1 LDKVNLFIQ
10 SDVYEAEPKN
20 EKTKISSSPSQTN
33 IGHVEQYVAGNAIN
47 ITNITNILQKLEKEI
62 ENEPNLDPQEKEELQ
77 NMIQEESTGWNKVKD
92 GFAKYGGKFTGHI
105 LRSFV
110 GLPDD

>member
-1 LDKVNLFIQ
+1 
-10 SDVYEAEPKN
+10 
-20 EKTKISSSPSQTN
+20 
-33 IGHVEQYVAGNAIN
+33 
-47 ITNITNILQKLEKEI
+47 
-62 ENEPNLDPQEKEELQ
+62 
-77 NMIQEESTGWNKVKD
+77 MIQEESTGWNKVKD